1 MVSVCP
7 VHNRN
12 MVLRRFF
19 DVDVFDETVRL
30 SIVFGEEQCQIGVQR
45 SAKLFPE
52 ACAQVVLLPG
62 VKGTKIEV
70 KCWLRHVAFV
80 LPLSISSRF
89 GWL

>member
-19 DVDVFDETVRL
+19 DVDVFDETV
-30 SIVFGEEQCQIGVQR
+30 GVQR